1 MLHVVIPKLLSYLQ
15 VNLFAVIMFVFEFIP
30 GGGLIPKFEFQALK
44 LLRYHTGGGAFV
56 LVVEIAYILFSLFY
70 TRREFKAMKKQ
81 GWKYFAS
88 VWNLMEV
95 WVLALSFTAIVFYL
109 MKTSLTYYLLDK
121 FVESKGK
128 KYIKIQPLA
137 FLDGVLAYVIAFQVF
152 IATLKLLKLLRFNR
166 RIGMLSATLR
176 YASGDIIG
184 FGLIFTVTL
193 ISFVTVF
200 YLTTL
205 TAIKDFSTFV
215 KAAEASF
222 FAINKK
228 FYEITAASPV
238 LGPAFYFVFSF
249 ILYWIVFQLLIA
261 IICHAFAKVSQD
273 ITQQPNDYEVIEYMM
288 TKFSA
293 YIAALKPNSVQKV
306 NIPPPKPPDIESQLR
321 YLSCSL
327 DKAMGVLDC
336 KLQPQKKQE
345 SKRKK
350 RVVKRR

>member
-1 MLHVVIPKLLSYLQ
+1 
-15 VNLFAVIMFVFEFIP
+15 MFVFEFIP
-30 GGGLIPKFEFQALK
+30 GGGLITKFEFQALK

-56 LVVEIAYILFSLFY
+56 LVVEIAYILFSFFY
-70 TRREFKAMKKQ
+70 TRREFKAMKKH

-88 VWNLMEV
+88 VWNWMEV

-137 FLDGVLAYVIAFQVF
+137 FLDGVLGYVIAFQVF

-200 YLTTL
+200 YLSTL
-205 TAIKDFSTFV
+205 TSMKDFSTFV
-215 KAAEASF
+215 KAAESSF
-222 FAINKK
+222 FLINKK
-228 FYEITAASPV
+228 FYEISAASPV

-288 TKFSA
+288 TKLSS
-293 YIAALKPNSVQKV
+293 YIAALRPNAVQKV
-306 NIPPPKPPDIESQLR
+306 NIPPPKPPDIESQLL
-321 YLSCSL
+321 YLSSSL

-336 KLQPQKKQE
+336 KLQPEKKPE
-345 SKRKK
+345 KKKRK
-350 RVVKRR
+350 RIVKRR